1 MKTNNE
7 RKGMFGGI
15 IFITIGIIFLL
26 NNFNLLPWSVWS
38 ILWRFWP
45 LFLILG
51 GLEMILGDSWLAEL
65 IVGLI
70 TLVTVGYILIQAIAI
85 NNSLFKQWLQ
95 SNIKWLP
102 LNEQLFQTPQN
113 RLRYQFFNDSNSL

>member
-1 MKTNNE
+1 MKIDNE
-7 RKGMFGGI
+7 RKGIFGGI
-15 IFITIGIIFLL
+15 IFIAIGIVFLL

-51 GLEMILGDSWLAEL
+51 GLEMILGDNWLAKL

-70 TLVTVGYILIQAIAI
+70 TLMIVGYILIQAIAI
-85 NNSLFKQWLQ
+85 NNSSFKQWLQ
-95 SNIKWLP
+95 SNMKWLP

-113 RLRYQFFNDSNSL
+113 RLCYQFFNDSNSL